1 MIMFGLIDL
10 VSVLFVISMTVAVS
24 ISSGL
29 SRAQSALAEALPE
42 IGVIGM
48 YLGLLM
54 MLQNMDDPNAIFP
67 ALAVACLPV
76 LYASIIGF
84 VVQNLGSTSE
94 HNRTV
99 AVSKLRYP
107 SVILVLVTLYFCA
120 RGELHW
126 FLDPK
131 TLVLTTLFIVVGIG
145 LQWRDGE
152 LDPVKARALLPTIGL
167 IIGAMGTVLV
177 LSNMSNPKA
186 IGPAMAIAFLAV
198 LYTSLI
204 RLLWIIIQ
212 PGVSNGQES
221 AVGVSCA
228 PWRTLM
234 AGLSIWLMILSFADV

>member
-1 MIMFGLIDL
+1 MMFGLIDL
-10 VSVLFVISMTVAVS
+10 VSFLFVISMTVAVS

-54 MLQNMDDPNAIFP
+54 MLHNMDDPNAIFP

-94 HNRTV
+94 HDQTV

-107 SVILVLVTLYFCA
+107 SVILVFVVLFLCT
-120 RGELHW
+120 RGELGL
-126 FLDPK
+126 FLDLK
-131 TLVLTTLFIVVGIG
+131 TASLTTLFVGVGIG
-145 LQWRDGE
+145 LQRRQGE
-152 LDPVKARALLPTIGL
+152 LDPVKARTLFPTLGL
-167 IIGAMGTVLV
+167 IIGAMGIVLV
-177 LSNMSNPKA
+177 LSNLSNPKA
-186 IGPAMAIAFLAV
+186 IGPAMAMAFLAV

-212 PGVSNGQES
+212 PGVSNDNTS

-228 PWRTLM
+228 PWRILM
-234 AGLSIWLMILSFADV
+234 AGFFIWLMILSFADI

>member
-1 MIMFGLIDL
+1 MMFGLIDL
-10 VSVLFVISMTVAVS
+10 VSFLFVISMTVAVS

-29 SRAQSALAEALPE
+29 SRAKNALAEALPE

-54 MLQNMDDPNAIFP
+54 MLHNMDDPNAIFP

-84 VVQNLGSTSE
+84 VLQNLGSTSE
-94 HNRTV
+94 HNQTV
-99 AVSKLRYP
+99 AMSKLRYP
-107 SVILVLVTLYFCA
+107 SVILVFVVLFLCT
-120 RGELHW
+120 RGELGL
-126 FLDPK
+126 FLDLK
-131 TLVLTTLFIVVGIG
+131 TLSLTTLFVGVGIG
-145 LQWRDGE
+145 LQRRQGE
-152 LDPVKARALLPTIGL
+152 LDPVKARALFPTIGL
-167 IIGAMGTVLV
+167 IIGAMGIVLV
-177 LSNMSNPKA
+177 LSNLSNPKA
-186 IGPAMAIAFLAV
+186 VGPAMAMAFLAV

-212 PGVSNGQES
+212 PGVSNDNTS

-234 AGLSIWLMILSFADV
+234 AGFFIWLMILSFADI

>member
-1 MIMFGLIDL
+1 MIVGIIDL
-10 VSVLFVISMTVAVS
+10 VSFLFVISMTLAVS

-48 YLGLLM
+48 YLGLIM
-54 MLQNMDDPNAIFP
+54 MLQNMDDPNAVFP
-67 ALAVACLPV
+67 ALAVACLPI
-76 LYASIIGF
+76 LYSSIIGF

-94 HNRTV
+94 HHQTV
-99 AVSKLRYP
+99 AVSKLRYL
-107 SVILVLVTLYFCA
+107 SVILVLVTLYLCT
-120 RGELHW
+120 RGELRW

-131 TLVLTTLFIVVGIG
+131 TVSLTTLFIVVGIG
-145 LQWRDGE
+145 LQRRQGE
-152 LDPVKARALLPTIGL
+152 LDPVKVRALFPTIGL
-167 IIGAMGTVLV
+167 IIGGMGIVLA
-177 LSNMSNPKA
+177 LSNFSNPKA
-186 IGPAMAIAFLAV
+186 IGPAMAIGFLAV

-212 PGVSNGQES
+212 PGVSNDQES

-234 AGLSIWLMILSFADV
+234 AGLFIWLMILSFADV